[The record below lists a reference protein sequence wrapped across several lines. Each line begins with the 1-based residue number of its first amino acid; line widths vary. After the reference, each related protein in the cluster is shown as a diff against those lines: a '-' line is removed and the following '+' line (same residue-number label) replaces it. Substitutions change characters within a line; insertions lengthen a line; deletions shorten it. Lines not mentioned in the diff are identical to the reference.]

1 MLREVNVDIQEFAFL
16 ERSRSDIFR
25 LLAVCFYQPQRD
37 VVQEELLSNL
47 AALLKE
53 LCPGAADYAEEM
65 IKLLS
70 VYSYEELL
78 VDYSRLFV
86 GPGELLAAPYGSV
99 YLEKD
104 RRVMGDSTMAVM
116 AFYSSQGLVL
126 DSEFKDLPDH
136 IAVELEFMH
145 YLIFKEI
152 EALDA
157 SDITTAAAILDSQD
171 TFMNKFLR
179 PWVDKFSGRTAEGAE
194 TGFYR
199 ALAGCLSSFI
209 YNSDIYDSRPD
220 ALRAVALPD
229 A

>member
-1 MLREVNVDIQEFAFL
+1 MLREVNVDIQEFASL
-16 ERSRSDIFR
+16 ERSKSDIFR
-25 LLAVCFYQPQRD
+25 LLAACFYQPQRD
-37 VVQEELLSNL
+37 VFQEDLLSKL

-65 IKLLS
+65 IKLLP
-70 VYSYEELL
+70 VYSDEELL

-116 AFYSSQGLVL
+116 AFYSSHGLVM
-126 DSEFKDLPDH
+126 DSEFRDLPDH

-157 SDITTAAAILDSQD
+157 SDFKTAADILESQD

-179 PWVDKFSGRTAEGAE
+179 PWVDKFSGKTAEGAE
-194 TGFYR
+194 TAFYR
-199 ALAGCLSSFI
+199 ALAGCLSALI
-209 YNSDIYDSRPD
+209 YKTDIQDS
-220 ALRAVALPD
+220 LPEELK
-229 A
+229 ATAAT

>member
-1 MLREVNVDIQEFAFL
+1 MNVNIQEFAVL

-25 LLAVCFYQPQRD
+25 LLAACFYQPLRD
-37 VVQEELLSNL
+37 VFQED
-47 AALLKE
+47 LLKDLTASLE
-53 LCPGAADYAEEM
+53 KLCPGAADYAEEM
-65 IKLLS
+65 IKLLA
-70 VYSYEELL
+70 VYPYEELL

-86 GPGELLAAPYGSV
+86 GPGGLLAAPYGSV
-99 YLEKD
+99 YLERD
-104 RRVMGDSTMAVM
+104 RLVMGDSTMAVM
-116 AFYSSQGLVL
+116 AFYSSHGLVL

-136 IAVELEFMH
+136 IAVEIEFMH

-157 SDITTAAAILDSQD
+157 SDITTAVAVLESQD
-171 TFMNKFLR
+171 TFMNKFLC
-179 PWVDKFSGRTAEGAE
+179 PWVDKFSGRMADGSE

-209 YNSDIYDSRPD
+209 YNTDLYDRRPEE
-220 ALRAVALPD
+220 LRAAALPD